1 MVLARELSLFDVI
14 FEGDCLRIIQALKNI
29 VSCKTLFGHVI
40 EETKSLGCSMCTFLS
55 VSTCSMRGE

>member
-40 EETKSLGCSMCTFLS
+40 EETKSLGCSMCFCQFQH
-55 VSTCSMRGE
+55 VR